1 MQLTIELDDELY
13 TLARDAA
20 GWHKKSLDEVVARLL
35 RDFVRATI
43 AQAQI
48 PDDPKLLVQA
58 GVRLDAAP
66 VSRRKSLASTSRSL
80 ALTYNK
86 LPKKITWKQLQDLP
100 VNPMRCPHLHV
111 MQVRF
116 GAFCVDCGICLE
128 RSKTESLLTYEA
140 LEQDFIVDPGSP
152 ADLVTKAHDLL
163 DEATTVARQYPE
175 KIVVTDLLRNA
186 RLVAKAGADQAQS
199 LTVLDHGGDDTQE
212 SPA

>member
-1 MQLTIELDDELY
+1 MQLTIELDDDLY
-13 TLARDAA
+13 ALARDAA
-20 GWHKKSLDEVVARLL
+20 AWHKKSLDEVVARLL

-80 ALTYNK
+80 ALAYHK
-86 LPKKITWKQLQDLP
+86 LPKRITWKQLQDLP

-116 GAFCVDCGICLE
+116 GLFCVDCGICLE
-128 RSKTESLLTYEA
+128 RSKTESLLTYES
-140 LEQDFIVDPGSP
+140 LEQDFIVDP
-152 ADLVTKAHDLL
+152 AARTDLVTKAHELL

-175 KIVVTDLLRNA
+175 KVVVNELLRNA
-186 RLVAKAGADQAQS
+186 RLVAKAGADQAQGFP
-199 LTVLDHGGDDTQE
+199 VLDHVGDDSQE
-212 SPA
+212 SPT